1 MGTYL
6 INFIVYTMAMVGL
19 LFLGV
24 MVYKKTMTGVDT
36 AQNPKGLKI
45 DNALRLSPRKTLYVV
60 NAGCERFLIAADL
73 DRTTFLARLDNNN
86 TALENIATIDVE
98 PAAGSFKESIKSFL
112 KQPQNSVKKEQPP
125 QEVSYIA
132 RDDEPAGKKI
142 NKGVDYN
149 EVMQALEGD
158 STNIKRPVMRELLRK
173 LNENVTAND

>member
-19 LFLGV
+19 LFIGV
-24 MVYKKTMTGVDT
+24 MVYKKTMTGADT

-60 NAGCERFLIAADL
+60 NAGYERFLIAADL

-98 PAAGSFKESIKSFL
+98 PAAGSFKESIKTRL
-112 KQPQNSVKKEQPP
+112 TWLIP
-125 QEVSYIA
+125 QEIGSGFKLTAITLDLALLFKGCGIA
-132 RDDEPAGKKI
+132 ILP
-142 NKGVDYN
+142 
-149 EVMQALEGD
+149 
-158 STNIKRPVMRELLRK
+158 
-173 LNENVTAND
+173 